1 MDLRAVARLV
11 LSRAGEDPVDMDEIL
26 GEAGLRLSWEEKANL
41 AASLEGIEAFY
52 DAVSGKFMVRR
63 VK

>member
-1 MDLRAVARLV
+1 MRAVARLV
-11 LSRAGEDPVDMDEIL
+11 LSRAGEEPTDMDQIL
-26 GEAGLRLSWEEKANL
+26 AEAGVMLSWEEKARL
-41 AASLEGIEAFY
+41 AASLEGVEAFY